1 MTGRDI
7 QFIAIGVMLSGL
19 AVLAIGA
26 ILSLLGRP

>member
-1 MTGRDI
+1 MTAREI